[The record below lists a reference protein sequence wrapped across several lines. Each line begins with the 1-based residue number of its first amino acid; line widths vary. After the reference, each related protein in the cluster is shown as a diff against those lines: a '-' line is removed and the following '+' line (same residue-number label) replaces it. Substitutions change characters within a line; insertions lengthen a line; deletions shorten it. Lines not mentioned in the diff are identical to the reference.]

1 MSQRIIVAK
10 CWLVLAITTSFI
22 AVARQSVSSVP
33 GASSIQSEQAAK
45 PLDPEQALANLRK
58 RIAGHENK
66 PAEEVFKNI
75 QESIYGF
82 ERSTPGWV

>member
-1 MSQRIIVAK
+1 MSQRIIAK
-10 CWLVLAITTSFI
+10 FWLVLAITTSFI
-22 AVARQSVSSVP
+22 AVARQSVTSVP

-58 RIAGHENK
+58 RIAGHE
-66 PAEEVFKNI
+66 I
-75 QESIYGF
+75 QETIYGS